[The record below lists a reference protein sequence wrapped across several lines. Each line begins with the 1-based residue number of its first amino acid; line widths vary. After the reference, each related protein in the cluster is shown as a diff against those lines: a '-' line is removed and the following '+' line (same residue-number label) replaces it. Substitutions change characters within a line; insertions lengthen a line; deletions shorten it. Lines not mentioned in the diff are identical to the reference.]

1 MIWPGMQ
8 SNLTIPL
15 DTVLTFLFVSV
26 RISGAFLF
34 VPFPGAARAIP
45 QAKVLI
51 CILTALAVLPQAKQV
66 QGAGLDAAALTG
78 MVLAEAFYGLAIGLI
93 VSVAAEAFQFGAQ
106 MLSLQAGLS
115 FASTIDP
122 NTEAESTVLA
132 TIAQLMAGCFF
143 FAFGVD
149 GQVIR
154 ALVYS
159 LSTHPLGQWVAGAAT
174 GDKVVG
180 YLGSIF
186 TTGLLIMIPVIAFLI
201 LLDVMLALLG
211 RIHAQ
216 LQLLTL
222 AFPMKLL
229 TVTLLLSWVCI
240 LFPLVYER
248 FVNRLDGWLYSALKG

>member
-1 MIWPGMQ
+1 MP
-8 SNLTIPL
+8 SNLIIPL
-15 DTVLTFLFVSV
+15 DTILTFVFVFI

-45 QAKVLI
+45 QAKVFI
-51 CILTALAVLPQAKQV
+51 CVLTALAVLPQAKPV
-66 QGAGLDAAALTG
+66 NGVELDAAALAG
-78 MVLAEAFYGLAIGLI
+78 MVLAEVLYGLAIGLV

-149 GQVIR
+149 GQVLR

-159 LSTHPLGQWVAGAAT
+159 LSTHPLGQWAAGVSTA
-174 GDKVVG
+174 DKVVG
-180 YLGSIF
+180 FLGSIF
-186 TTGLLIMIPVIAFLI
+186 TTGLLIMVPVLAFLI

-229 TVTLLLSWVCI
+229 TVTLLLSWVCV

-248 FVNRLDGWLYSALKG
+248 FVHRVDDWLFTAIKG